1 MQTEQN
7 QTKSTENISAAAAEA
22 PTKPEEEKKVEEV
35 EAGANL
41 TELFVK
47 LDDGVPSDAIESLC
61 MDCRQMGVT
70 KFMYTKIP
78 MFKEIIISS
87 FVCGNEECG
96 FKNNEV

>member
-1 MQTEQN
+1 MAAARDRLRDRWALEDDLG
-7 QTKSTENISAAAAEA
+7 ISAAAAEA

-61 MDCRQMGVT
+61 MDCR
-70 KFMYTKIP
+70 
-78 MFKEIIISS
+78 
-87 FVCGNEECG
+87 
-96 FKNNEV
+96 